1 MTTYDNNLRIAE
13 IGTGEQ
19 AGVWGVTTNY
29 NLAVLLTEAIT
40 GVTDITVT
48 GATEVSFTA
57 YIAGTTMTVTTVTGT
72 LRVGQVFSGIG
83 VQAGTTITALGS
95 GTGGVGTYTVSIS
108 QTVGSSGSPVSMA
121 MRGQAIQ
128 ALDGIT
134 DQARQAVLVL
144 GGTPADAFTLYAPP
158 VDKVYIIKNSTGK
171 TAAIAVATAENGT
184 TATGGRAVTIPDGNT
199 TIVYCSDGIN
209 VDNGLDR
216 ISGNLSVTGNGVFGG
231 NGEFNGTE
239 SVKIPAGTT
248 GQRPGTAGANIR
260 YNTTIGQY
268 EGYDVNASGWSSIGG
283 GATGG
288 AGNQVFYENDQVVT
302 ANYTIPAD
310 KNASTTGPVTI
321 ESIVITGFIDNGA
334 GSSTNTPSGVA
345 GDVLTVTGVTSG
357 VMFIGAVLS
366 GAGVAVGTTIT
377 AFGGGNGPA
386 GTGGTGTYTV
396 TPGSQNTTSAVSIT
410 APVAVTISTGA
421 RWVVL

>member
-72 LRVGQVFSGIG
+72 LRVGQVFSGTG

-158 VDKVYIIKNSTGK
+158 V
-171 TAAIAVATAENGT
+171 AEPLRSRT
-184 TATGGRAVTIPDGNT
+184 
-199 TIVYCSDGIN
+199 
-209 VDNGLDR
+209 
-216 ISGNLSVTGNGVFGG
+216 
-231 NGEFNGTE
+231 
-239 SVKIPAGTT
+239 
-248 GQRPGTAGANIR
+248 
-260 YNTTIGQY
+260 
-268 EGYDVNASGWSSIGG
+268 
-283 GATGG
+283 
-288 AGNQVFYENDQVVT
+288 
-302 ANYTIPAD
+302 
-310 KNASTTGPVTI
+310 
-321 ESIVITGFIDNGA
+321 VIQQ
-334 GSSTNTPSGVA
+334 SSTVA
-345 GDVLTVTGVTSG
+345 MARTSIMG
-357 VMFIGAVLS
+357 
-366 GAGVAVGTTIT
+366 
-377 AFGGGNGPA
+377 
-386 GTGGTGTYTV
+386 
-396 TPGSQNTTSAVSIT
+396 
-410 APVAVTISTGA
+410 
-421 RWVVL
+421 